1 MFYNSDNTANQG
13 SQVQSEINEEQKAYT
28 QGTKVGV
35 AFSTGVTD
43 KLTKF
48 EFTDPFKWMGTQL
61 ESVFKFEN
69 IAQRA
74 RILDKEATNIRNTLG
89 LGVERGREF
98 EVMVR
103 DNASRFAEMG
113 LEVEKVK
120 DTFNKLSGEY
130 QTTVSLTNEE
140 LTEIA
145 ATARVTGQDVSAL
158 AKGFRGVG
166 ISIIEVGDRMEEVVK
181 VAKSAGVSVAA
192 VSAGVLANLDKMNI
206 YNFEGGVK
214 GLAKMSAQAARLGVD
229 MSKIFSVVDKVFNP
243 EGAIELAAGLQRL
256 GVSANALLDP
266 LRLMDLSQNDP
277 AELQNQIIEMSK
289 DFVRF
294 NKQLGQFEILPGEK
308 RRLNE
313 IGKELG
319 MANGELQ
326 KMALNAADFDRKLQ
340 QIKFPE
346 GIASKE
352 DRELIATMAT
362 INKEGIA
369 EVKVKQ
375 IDETGKWTGEYDVV
389 EASQLTTDQIKLL
402 AEDQKGQAK
411 TMEELARE
419 QLDQTTRLN
428 AKFDQFF
435 KAVAYG
441 VAGSNTVKAG
451 YDLTTTTVR
460 EFLFKDKETDKGLI
474 GEPFNR
480 SKTYSMA
487 TDMTADQVKKMVSEV
502 FGSTDFKDI
511 GKKIME
517 GAGSLLPDEL
527 KTLISNFDL
536 SSLTSGLTSGFD
548 KLKSLGSSFGI
559 GGSETDPLSNITN
572 ATNILNTNVE
582 NQTKQLTNIT
592 NMSSVEFKPL
602 TIDEKIKV
610 DFNVTLDPSIK
621 NQTLSELMTA
631 AITQYFEGGDSKVN
645 VAMVLDALQKEKTTQ
660 GLIPAKT
667 ETKSTISAPGMTT

>member
-1 MFYNSDNTANQG
+1 
-13 SQVQSEINEEQKAYT
+13 
-28 QGTKVGV
+28 
-35 AFSTGVTD
+35 
-43 KLTKF
+43 
-48 EFTDPFKWMGTQL
+48 
-61 ESVFKFEN
+61 
-69 IAQRA
+69 
-74 RILDKEATNIRNTLG
+74 
-89 LGVERGREF
+89 
-98 EVMVR
+98 
-103 DNASRFAEMG
+103 
-113 LEVEKVK
+113 
-120 DTFNKLSGEY
+120 
-130 QTTVSLTNEE
+130 
-140 LTEIA
+140 
-145 ATARVTGQDVSAL
+145 
-158 AKGFRGVG
+158 
-166 ISIIEVGDRMEEVVK
+166 
-181 VAKSAGVSVAA
+181 
-192 VSAGVLANLDKMNI
+192 MNI

-229 MSKIFSVVDKVFNP
+229 MSKIFGVVDKVFNP

-294 NKQLGQFEILPGEK
+294 NKELGQFEILPGEK

-319 MANGELQ
+319 LANGELQ
-326 KMALNAADFDRKLQ
+326 KMALNAADFDRKLK

-375 IDETGKWTGEYDVV
+375 LDETGKWTGEYDVV
-389 EASQLTTDQIKLL
+389 EASQLTTEQIKLL

-441 VAGSNTVKAG
+441 ISGSKTVKAG

-474 GEPFNR
+474 GDPYNR
-480 SKTYSMA
+480 SKTYAEA
-487 TDMTADQVKKMVSEV
+487 TDMTADQVKKMIGEI
-502 FGSTDFKDI
+502 FGGVDFKDI

-517 GAGSLLPDEL
+517 GASGILPENL
-527 KTLISNFDL
+527 KNMFSGFDL
-536 SSLTSGLTSGFD
+536 SGLGGSLISSFD
-548 KLKSLGSSFGI
+548 KLKSIGSSFGI
-559 GGSETDPLSNITN
+559 GGSETDPLSNLNN
-572 ATNILNTNVE
+572 ATNVLNTNIE
-582 NQTKQLTNIT
+582 TQTKQLTNII
-592 NMSSVEFKPL
+592 NMGTLEFKPL

-610 DFNVTLDPSIK
+610 DINVNLDPSVK
-621 NQTLSELMTA
+621 NQALTELMTT
-631 AITQYFEGGDSKVN
+631 AITQYFEGGDNTPN
-645 VAMVLDALQKEKTTQ
+645 VKMVLDEIKKQKELQ
-660 GLIPAKT
+660 GLIVAKV
-667 ETKSTISAPGMTT
+667 ETPSTVSAPGMTK

>member
-1 MFYNSDNTANQG
+1 MFYNDGNTANQG
-13 SQVQSEINEEQKAYT
+13 TNVQSGIDDEAKAYT
-28 QGTKVGV
+28 LGTRVGT
-35 AFSTGVTD
+35 AYSTGVTD
-43 KLTKF
+43 KLTQFK
-48 EFTDPFKWMGTQL
+48 FTDPFEWMGTQV
-61 ESVFKFEN
+61 ENIFKFEN
-69 IAQRA
+69 IAARA
-74 RILDKEATNIRNTLG
+74 KILDKEATNVRNTLG

-98 EVMVR
+98 EVMIR

-113 LEVEKVK
+113 MEVEKVK

-166 ISIIEVGDRMEEVVK
+166 ISIVEVGDRMEEVVK

-192 VSAGVLANLDKMNI
+192 VSAGVLTNLDKMNI

-229 MSKIFSVVDKVFNP
+229 MSKIFGVVDKVFNP

-294 NKQLGQFEILPGEK
+294 NKELGQFEILPGEK

-375 IDETGKWTGEYDVV
+375 LDETGKWTGEYDVI

-435 KAVAYG
+435 KAIAYG
-441 VAGSNTVKAG
+441 ISGSNTVKAG

-474 GEPFNR
+474 GDPLNR
-480 SKTYSMA
+480 SKTYAEA
-487 TDMTADQVKKMVSEV
+487 TDMTADQIKKMIAEV
-502 FGSTDFKDI
+502 FGGTDFKDI
-511 GKKIME
+511 GKKLLSS
-517 GAGSLLPDEL
+517 AGGMLPEDL
-527 KTLISNFDL
+527 KNMVSNFDL
-536 SSLTSGLTSGFD
+536 SSLTTTLTSSFE
-548 KLKSLGSSFGI
+548 KLKGLGTSLGI
-559 GGSETDPLSNITN
+559 GGSETDPLSNLNN
-572 ATNILNTNVE
+572 ATNVLNTNIE
-582 NQTKQLTNIT
+582 TQTKQLTNIT
-592 NMSSVEFKPL
+592 NMGSIEFKPL
-602 TIDEKIKV
+602 TIDEKIKI
-610 DFNVTLDPSIK
+610 DINVTLDPSIK
-621 NQTLSELMTA
+621 NQALSELMTTA
-631 AITQYFEGGDSKVN
+631 VTQYFSGGDNKSN
-645 VAMVLDALQKEKTTQ
+645 VAMVLDEMKKAKEGQ
-660 GLIPAKT
+660 GLIASKI
-667 ETKSTISAPGMTT
+667 ETSSTISAPGMVT

>member
-1 MFYNSDNTANQG
+1 MFFNDNTANQG
-13 SQVQSEINEEQKAYT
+13 TDVQNKIDAEAQAYT
-28 QGTKVGV
+28 SGYKVGTSYS
-35 AFSTGVTD
+35 AGVTD
-43 KLTKF
+43 SIVKG
-48 EFTDPFKWMGTQL
+48 EFGNAASWLGKQVKDIFNPEK
-61 ESVFKFEN
+61 
-69 IAQRA
+69 IAEKA
-74 RILDKEATNIRNTLG
+74 RILDKEASNIRNTLG

-103 DNASRFAEMG
+103 DNASRFAELGM
-113 LEVEKVK
+113 EVDKVK

-145 ATARVTGQDVSAL
+145 ATARVTGQDVTAL

-166 ISIIEVGDRMEEVVK
+166 ISITEVGDRMEEVVQ

-206 YNFEGGVK
+206 YNFEGGTK
-214 GLAKMSAQAARLGVD
+214 GLAKMSAQASRLGVD
-229 MSKIFSVVDKVFNP
+229 MSKIFGVVDKVFNP

-294 NKQLGQFEILPGEK
+294 NKELGQFEILPGEK

-326 KMALNAADFDRKLQ
+326 KMALNAADFDRKLK

-375 IDETGKWTGEYDVV
+375 VDERGKWTGEYDVI

-402 AEDQKGQAK
+402 ADDQKGQAK

-435 KAVAYG
+435 KAIAYG
-441 VAGSNTVKAG
+441 VAGSDTAKSG
-451 YDLTTTTVR
+451 YDATTTSVR

-474 GEPFNR
+474 GDPLNR
-480 SKTYSMA
+480 SKTYSTA
-487 TDMTADQVKKMVSEV
+487 TDMTADQIKKMLSEA
-502 FGSTDFKDI
+502 FGGTDFKDI

-517 GAGSLLPDEL
+517 GAGSLIPEDLKNMISSLDLPSL
-527 KTLISNFDL
+527 MTTL
-536 SSLTSGLTSGFD
+536 SSSFE
-548 KLKSLGSSFGI
+548 KLKGLGSSFGI
-559 GGSETDPLSNITN
+559 GGSDTDPLSNLKSVTSV
-572 ATNILNTNVE
+572 LNTNIE
-582 NQTKQLTNIT
+582 TQTKQLTNIT
-592 NMSSVEFKPL
+592 NMGSIEFKPL

-610 DFNVTLDPSIK
+610 DINVTLDPSIK
-621 NQTLSELMTA
+621 NQALSELMTTA
-631 AITQYFEGGDSKVN
+631 VTQYFSGGDNKSN
-645 VAMVLDALQKEKTTQ
+645 VTMVLDEMKKAKEGQ
-660 GLIPAKT
+660 GLIASKV
-667 ETKSTISAPGMTT
+667 ETSSTISAPGMTS

>member
-1 MFYNSDNTANQG
+1 MFYNDGNTANQG
-13 SQVQSEINEEQKAYT
+13 ANVQSEIDNEAKAYT
-28 QGTKVGV
+28 QGTKVGE
-35 AFSTGVTD
+35 AYSTGVTD
-43 KLTKF
+43 KLTQFK
-48 EFTDPFKWMGTQL
+48 FTDPFEWMGTQFD
-61 ESVFKFEN
+61 SIFKFEN
-69 IAQRA
+69 IAARA
-74 RILDKEATNIRNTLG
+74 RILDKEATNVRNTLG

-98 EVMVR
+98 EVMIR

-113 LEVEKVK
+113 MEVEKVK

-140 LTEIA
+140 LAEIA
-145 ATARVTGQDVSAL
+145 ATARVTGQDVTAL

-166 ISIIEVGDRMEEVVK
+166 ISITEVGDRMEEVVQ

-206 YNFEGGVK
+206 YNFEGGTK
-214 GLAKMSAQAARLGVD
+214 GLAKMSAQASRLGVD
-229 MSKIFSVVDKVFNP
+229 MSKIFGVVDKVFNP

-294 NKQLGQFEILPGEK
+294 NKELGQFEILPGEK

-326 KMALNAADFDRKLQ
+326 KMALNAADFDRKLK

-375 IDETGKWTGEYDVV
+375 VDERGKWTGEYDVI

-402 AEDQKGQAK
+402 ADDQKGQAK

-441 VAGSNTVKAG
+441 VSGSATVKAG
-451 YDLTTTTVR
+451 YDATTTSVR

-474 GEPFNR
+474 GAPLNR
-480 SKTYSMA
+480 SKTYSTA
-487 TDMTADQVKKMVSEV
+487 TDMTADQAKKMLSEA
-502 FGSTDFKDI
+502 FGGTDFKDI

-517 GAGSLLPDEL
+517 GAGSLIPEDLKNMISSLDLPSL
-527 KTLISNFDL
+527 MTTL
-536 SSLTSGLTSGFD
+536 SSSFE
-548 KLKSLGSSFGI
+548 KLKGLGSSFGI
-559 GGSETDPLSNITN
+559 GGSDTDPLSNLKSVTSV
-572 ATNILNTNVE
+572 LNTNIE
-582 NQTKQLTNIT
+582 TQTKQLTNIT
-592 NMSSVEFKPL
+592 NMGSIEFKPL

-610 DFNVTLDPSIK
+610 DINVTLDPSIK
-621 NQTLSELMTA
+621 NQALSELMTTA
-631 AITQYFEGGDSKVN
+631 VTQYFSGGDNKSN
-645 VAMVLDALQKEKTTQ
+645 VTMVLDEMKKAKEGQ
-660 GLIPAKT
+660 GLIASKV
-667 ETKSTISAPGMTT
+667 ETSSTISAPGMTS